1 MSGFFLKLKQ
11 RLCCHRWRVSR
22 FQPLI
27 PGTSYTCVKCGMHEQ
42 FYHRPPAGKIATA
55 TEGSAE

>member
-1 MSGFFLKLKQ
+1 MRGFFLKLRQ
-11 RLCCHRWRVSR
+11 RLCRHQWRVSR

-42 FYHRPPAGKIATA
+42 FYHKPK
-55 TEGSAE
+55 TEGGAS